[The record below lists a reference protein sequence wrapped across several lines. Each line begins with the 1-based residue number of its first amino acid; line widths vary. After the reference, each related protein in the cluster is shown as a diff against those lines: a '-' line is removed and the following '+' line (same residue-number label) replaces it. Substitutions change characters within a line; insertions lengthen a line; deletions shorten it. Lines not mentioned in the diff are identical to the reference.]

1 MATIKTDDVFSIA
14 SFDPSKLAES
24 FRDFAEKG
32 AQQSKDAYAK
42 LKTAGEEA
50 GKTLEATVQTAQAG
64 TVEIGLK
71 AIDVLRVNAESSLSH
86 MEALLGVKSAAE
98 FFELQTSFLRKLLAY
113 QETWRQGLHKR
124 HLGIPN
130 FRVLTAT
137 TSRERVE
144 HLVAACRS
152 LPGGGSRLFLFTD
165 QERLAGGDILGQGWV
180 NGRGEQLRLCA
191 NSREAEV

>member
-24 FRDFAEKG
+24 FREFAEKG

-86 MEALLGVKSAAE
+86 MEALLGVKSIAE
-98 FFELQTSFLRKLLAY
+98 FVELQTSFVRKQAEIAVDQAKSM
-113 QETWRQGLHKR
+113 QETTKQ
-124 HLGIPN
+124 
-130 FRVLTAT
+130 
-137 TSRERVE
+137 
-144 HLVAACRS
+144 VA
-152 LPGGGSRLFLFTD
+152 
-165 QERLAGGDILGQGWV
+165 EKLAKP
-180 NGRGEQLRLCA
+180 
-191 NSREAEV
+191 SKEAAEKAMASFKVA

>member
-24 FRDFAEKG
+24 FREFAEKG

-71 AIDVLRVNAESSLSH
+71 AIDVLRVNAETSLSH
-86 MEALLGVKSAAE
+86 MEALLGVKSVAE
-98 FFELQTSFLRKLLAY
+98 FVELQTSFLRKQAELAVDQAKSM
-113 QETWRQGLHKR
+113 QETTKQ
-124 HLGIPN
+124 
-130 FRVLTAT
+130 
-137 TSRERVE
+137 
-144 HLVAACRS
+144 VA
-152 LPGGGSRLFLFTD
+152 
-165 QERLAGGDILGQGWV
+165 EKLAKP
-180 NGRGEQLRLCA
+180 
-191 NSREAEV
+191 SKEAAEKAIASFKVA